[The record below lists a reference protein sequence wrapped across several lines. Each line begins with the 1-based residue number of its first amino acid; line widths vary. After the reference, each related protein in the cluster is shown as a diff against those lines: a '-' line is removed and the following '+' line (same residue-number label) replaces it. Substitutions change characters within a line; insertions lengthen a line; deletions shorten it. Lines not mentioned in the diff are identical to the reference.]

1 MSEYL
6 IVFIFFIILVIGSI
20 KKVNCFSE
28 FMIGAKEGLYTTV
41 NMFGSLL
48 TFSVAISFLFS
59 SGIIE
64 FLEEKFDF
72 EYGLILI
79 QMIIRPISSSSSLS
93 IMMQCYESYGVDS
106 LIGLLSTGIHYVS
119 DASLY
124 IIPFYCS
131 LIDFKKYDKLLILGI
146 IVNVF
151 SYIVVIIVIVLFNFI
166 L

>member
-1 MSEYL
+1 MSNYL
-6 IVFIFFIILVIGSI
+6 IISIIILILIVGYI

-28 FMIGAKEGLYTTV
+28 FMDGAKEGLRTTV

-48 TFSVAISFLFS
+48 TFSVAVSFLFS

-64 FLEEKFDF
+64 FLEEKLSFD
-72 EYGLILI
+72 YGLIII

-93 IMMQCYESYGVDS
+93 ILMSCYEKYGVDS

-131 LIDFKKYDKLLILGI
+131 LIDFKKYDKLLILGV
-146 IVNVF
+146 IVNIF
-151 SYIVVIIVIVLFNFI
+151 SYVVVIILFILFNF
-166 L
+166 LF